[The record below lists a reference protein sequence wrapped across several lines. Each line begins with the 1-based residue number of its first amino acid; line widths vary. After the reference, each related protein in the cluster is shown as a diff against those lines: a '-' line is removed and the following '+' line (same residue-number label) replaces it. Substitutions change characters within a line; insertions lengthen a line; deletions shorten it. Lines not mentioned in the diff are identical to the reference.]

1 MLCYYNVLVT
11 KNGGKNS
18 RFPEYHWVASS
29 MIYAFH
35 PTTFFQLGVSMYVG
49 SVSPYCIVHLQQTCL
64 IWLLNVSPYVSKF
77 EPY

>member
-29 MIYAFH
+29 IIYAFH
-35 PTTFFQLGVSMYVG
+35 PTKFFQLGVYWEGRGECGVMLWTLYS
-49 SVSPYCIVHLQQTCL
+49 
-64 IWLLNVSPYVSKF
+64 
-77 EPY
+77 